1 MKKRQKNV
9 AKSAYRWVK
18 NLGINSIT
26 LIVLRDICI
35 TFGMFKKK
43 KKKKK
48 ENSLKLKILRIKEYI
63 ERMKKHIKPSGE

>member
-26 LIVLRDICI
+26 LIVLRAVCFA
-35 TFGMFKKK
+35 FGMFK
-43 KKKKK
+43 
-48 ENSLKLKILRIKEYI
+48 R
-63 ERMKKHIKPSGE
+63 R